1 MKVILK
7 KHLARRT
14 FLRGAGAAVALPLLD
29 SMVPALSAQS
39 STAAKATPR
48 LGFVYVPHGM
58 IMEQFTPA
66 AAGSDFAF
74 TPILQ
79 PLESFRDRVTV
90 VSGLEHKSADY
101 GGVHSLSPPT
111 WLSGVRPADKAGDIR
126 AGITVDQIA
135 AEKIGG
141 TTPFPS
147 LELATED
154 HSGLIGAC
162 DGGYS
167 CTYINTI
174 SWRTPTTPLPMEIN
188 PRVVF
193 ERLFGDG
200 GTAAQR
206 AAKVREDRSILDAVT
221 EQAGR
226 LSARLA
232 PVDRV
237 TLSDYLDNVREI
249 ERRIQLVEKQ
259 SAAEAGAVS
268 APAGIPE
275 SFEEH
280 IKLMFDLQVAAFQTD
295 LTRVSTFMLARELSQ
310 RTYPQVNVNDPHHS
324 VSHHQDD
331 PQKKA
336 ALTRLQSY
344 HMQMFA
350 YYLDK
355 LRSTP
360 DGNGSLLDHTMI
372 LYGSNMSNSNLH
384 NHFPLPVVL
393 AGGAAGRLQGNR
405 HLRYA
410 DHTPMANLL
419 MTMLG
424 KLEIPLEHLPLGH
437 LGDSTGTLA
446 DL

>member
-1 MKVILK
+1 MDTVFKQ
-7 KHLARRT
+7 HLPRRT
-14 FLRGAGAAVALPLLD
+14 FLRGLGVSLALPLLD
-29 SMVPALSAQS
+29 SMVPALTAQS
-39 STAAKATPR
+39 KTAAQTARR

-58 IMEQFTPA
+58 VMDQFTPA
-66 AAGSDFAF
+66 AEGSGFEF
-74 TPILQ
+74 TPILR
-79 PLESFRDRVTV
+79 PLEPFRDRVTV

-111 WLSGVRPADKAGDIR
+111 WLSGVRPAGKEGEIR
-126 AGITVDQIA
+126 AGMTVDQIA
-135 AEKIGG
+135 AEKIGQG
-141 TTPFPS
+141 TQFPS

-200 GTAAQR
+200 GTVAQR
-206 AAKVREDRSILDAVT
+206 QARMQQDRSILDAVAQ
-221 EQAGR
+221 QANR
-226 LSARLA
+226 LGAKLPA
-232 PVDRV
+232 TDRV
-237 TLSDYLDNVREI
+237 TMSDYLDNIREI
-249 ERRIQLVEKQ
+249 ERRIQLAEKQ
-259 SAAEAGAVS
+259 SNAQAETLD
-268 APAGIPE
+268 APVGIPE

-280 IKLMFDLQVAAFQTD
+280 IKLMFDLQVVAFQTD

-310 RTYPQVNVNDPHHS
+310 RTYPQVNCNDPHHS
-324 VSHHQDD
+324 VSHHQND
-331 PQKKA
+331 PAKLG
-336 ALTRLQSY
+336 ALARLQNY

-350 YYLDK
+350 YYLNK

-360 DGNGSLLDHTMI
+360 DGDGTLLDHSMI

-384 NHFPLPVVL
+384 NHFPLPVLLVGG
-393 AGGAAGRLQGNR
+393 AGGQLAGNR
-405 HLRYA
+405 HLKYT
-410 DHTPMANLL
+410 DHTPMTNLL
-419 MTMLG
+419 VSMLG
-424 KLEIPLEHLPLGH
+424 KLDIPLEH

-446 DL
+446 EL

>member
-1 MKVILK
+1 VNIILK
-7 KHLARRT
+7 KQLARRA
-14 FLRGAGAAVALPLLD
+14 FLRGTGAALALPLLD
-29 SMVPALSAQS
+29 SMIPALTAQS
-39 STAAKATPR
+39 ATVARVVPR

-66 AAGSDFAF
+66 AVGLDFAF
-74 TPILQ
+74 TPILR
-79 PLESFRDRVTV
+79 PLEPFRDRVTV
-90 VSGLEHKSADY
+90 VSGLEHKAADY

-141 TTPFPS
+141 STPFPS

-154 HSGLIGAC
+154 HSGLIGSC

-206 AAKVREDRSILDAVT
+206 AARINEDRSILDAVT

-226 LSARLA
+226 LSVRLA
-232 PVDRV
+232 PADRV
-237 TLSDYLDNVREI
+237 TLSDYLENVREI
-249 ERRIQLVEKQ
+249 ERRIQVTEKQ
-259 SAAEAGAVS
+259 SGAQAEIPS
-268 APAGIPE
+268 APSGIPE

-280 IKLMFDLQVAAFQTD
+280 IKLMFDLQVAAFQAD

-310 RTYPQVNVNDPHHS
+310 RTYPQVNVSDPHHS

-336 ALTRLQSY
+336 ALTRLQNY

-360 DGNGSLLDHTMI
+360 DGDGSLLDHSMI

-384 NHFPLPVVL
+384 NHFPLPAVL
-393 AGGAAGRLQGNR
+393 AGGAAGRLSGNR

-410 DHTPMANLL
+410 DHTPMTNLL
-419 MTMLG
+419 MSMLN
-424 KLEIPLEHLPLGH
+424 KLDVPMEQ

-446 DL
+446 GL

>member
-1 MKVILK
+1 MDTVFKQ
-7 KHLARRT
+7 HLPRRT
-14 FLRGAGAAVALPLLD
+14 FLRGLGVSLALPLLD
-29 SMVPALSAQS
+29 SMVPALTAQS
-39 STAAKATPR
+39 KTAAQTARR

-58 IMEQFTPA
+58 VMDQFTPA
-66 AAGSDFAF
+66 TEGAGFEFS
-74 TPILQ
+74 PILR
-79 PLESFRDRVTV
+79 PLEPFRDRLTV

-111 WLSGVRPADKAGDIR
+111 WLSGVRPAGKEGEIR
-126 AGITVDQIA
+126 AGITIDQIA
-135 AEKIGG
+135 ADKIGQG
-141 TTPFPS
+141 TQFPS

-200 GTAAQR
+200 GTVAQR
-206 AAKVREDRSILDAVT
+206 QARMQQDRSILDAVAQ
-221 EQAGR
+221 QANR
-226 LSARLA
+226 LGAKLPA
-232 PVDRV
+232 NDRV
-237 TLSDYLDNVREI
+237 TMSDYLDNIREI
-249 ERRIQLVEKQ
+249 ERRIQLAEKQ
-259 SAAEAGAVS
+259 SNTQAETLD
-268 APAGIPE
+268 APVGIPE

-280 IKLMFDLQVAAFQTD
+280 IKLMFDLQVVAFQTD

-310 RTYPQVNVNDPHHS
+310 RTYPQVNCNDPHHS
-324 VSHHQDD
+324 VSHHQND
-331 PQKKA
+331 PAKLG
-336 ALTRLQSY
+336 ALARLQNY

-350 YYLDK
+350 YYLNK

-360 DGNGSLLDHTMI
+360 DGDGTLLDHSMI

-384 NHFPLPVVL
+384 NHFPLPVLLVGG
-393 AGGAAGRLQGNR
+393 AGGQLAGNR
-405 HLRYA
+405 HLKYT
-410 DHTPMANLL
+410 DHTPMTNLL
-419 MTMLG
+419 VSMLG
-424 KLEIPLEHLPLGH
+424 KLDIPLEH

-446 DL
+446 EL